1 MEQEPALLVTSEVAR
16 RLNVNPATVRR
27 WAEEGRIRHIKLPNG
42 FLRFDPADLDAW
54 LTAIEPVQAAS

>member
-42 FLRFDPADLDAW
+42 FLRFDPADLDTW
-54 LTAIEPVQAAS
+54 LAPIEAAKATS